1 MLALGTHLDDA
12 YPEALREP
20 ADPELRELLARFEPA
35 PPAPDDCGARDWSE
49 LHQRMHYIVHLF
61 RAFHS
66 RRATSPAR
74 RSRRSRWRASPRAS
88 FPTASSELAWGWAA
102 SPRWRMIG
110 SMGRAAAAAVLIL
123 AYLLLQDG
131 AGSARDTATRG
142 KIVFVNVGQGDGVVI
157 KLGSTIVVSD
167 VGEHNAATV
176 DETLRE
182 LGAKR
187 IDVAILGHPHDDH
200 VRNLLT
206 LVRDYHWQI
215 GLTVISESQWWQG
228 TKTNRAIIDLLE
240 AGHVPIEVATRSER
254 FHWGGGDWLILNP
267 PKGEFLGGSPQAA
280 NVSIAYLLTY
290 NGVRALFTGDIEP
303 QVARR
308 IAGELQ
314 PELDEP
320 VDIFLA
326 THHGSAEGSEHTCST
341 SPPAL
346 GGALDRDERLRP
358 PDPDAINRLEDC
370 GASIWCTETNGSI
383 TARISAAGRL
393 TWRASLRRHRP
404 GNPHQDQHQNGT
416 CVGR

>member
-1 MLALGTHLDDA
+1 
-12 YPEALREP
+12 
-20 ADPELRELLARFEPA
+20 
-35 PPAPDDCGARDWSE
+35 
-49 LHQRMHYIVHLF
+49 
-61 RAFHS
+61 
-66 RRATSPAR
+66 
-74 RSRRSRWRASPRAS
+74 
-88 FPTASSELAWGWAA
+88 
-102 SPRWRMIG
+102 
-110 SMGRAAAAAVLIL
+110 MGRAAAAAVLIL
-123 AYLLLQDG
+123 ACLLLQDG
-131 AGSARDTATRG
+131 AGSARNTATRG
-142 KIVFVNVGQGDGVVI
+142 KVVFVNVGQGDGVVI

-240 AGHVPIEVATRSER
+240 AEHVRIEVATRSER

-320 VDIFLA
+320 VDISSPPTTA
-326 THHGSAEGSEHTCST
+326 RPRAPSSTCST
-341 SPPAL
+341 SRGRAGPCSRRGRTASTTRGRRRSPGSSESARRSGAPRRTAASPRGSPPRAGSR
-346 GGALDRDERLRP
+346 GGPACSTRP
-358 PDPDAINRLEDC
+358 GGPAGTSSGTAP
-370 GASIWCTETNGSI
+370 ASGGSW
-383 TARISAAGRL
+383 L
-393 TWRASLRRHRP
+393 VRRHDDTEDGDCPSRP
-404 GNPHQDQHQNGT
+404 G
-416 CVGR
+416 R